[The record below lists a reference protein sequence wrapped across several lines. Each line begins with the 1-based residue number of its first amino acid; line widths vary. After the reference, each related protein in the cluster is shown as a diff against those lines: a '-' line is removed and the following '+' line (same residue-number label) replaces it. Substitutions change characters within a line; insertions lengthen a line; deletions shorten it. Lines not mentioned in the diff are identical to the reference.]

1 MFINHNIDVIMACRY
16 MNIHLAFAS
25 RAMRRISSGRRINSA
40 ADDPAGLSISE
51 KMEAQ
56 IRGLQQSSRNAQDGI
71 SAIQVADG
79 ALNETTSMLQR
90 LRQLAV
96 QASNGTLTDQDRK
109 NIQIEVDELTSGINK
124 IATDTEFNTI
134 KLLDPDGNDKA
145 NSNLKLQVGANQ
157 GQIMG
162 VPIPDMKSNA
172 INISGAAGAEIKS
185 KDGSVT
191 GRFSTTKCNDASGYA
206 LDLSTPENARAAIKI
221 YNDAINQVSS
231 SRSSFGAMQNA
242 LEYRINYLDNTAENL
257 EAAESRIT
265 DADIAKEMMEYTK
278 QNILYQCCQAMF
290 MQVDR
295 KPEGIIELLK
305 SL

>member
-1 MFINHNIDVIMACRY
+1 MFINHNIDAIRACRY

-25 RAMRRISSGRRINSA
+25 RAMQRISSGRRINSA

-96 QASNGTLTDQDRK
+96 QASNGTLTTQDRK

-124 IATDTEFNTI
+124 IGTDTEFNTI
-134 KLLDPDGNDKA
+134 KLLDPDGNDKV
-145 NSNLKLQVGANQ
+145 NSELKLQVDANQ
-157 GQIMG
+157 GQIME
-162 VPIPDMKSNA
+162 VPIPDMRSNA
-172 INISGAAGAEIKS
+172 INISGKAGAEVKS

-191 GRFSTTKCNDASGYA
+191 GKFSTTKCSDASGYA
-206 LDLSTPENARAAIKI
+206 LDVTTPGNASAAIKI

-231 SRSSFGAMQNA
+231 SRSSLGAMQNA

-265 DADIAKEMMEYTK
+265 DADMAKEMMEYTK
-278 QNILYQCCQAMF
+278 ESILCECCQKMLVQANHK
-290 MQVDR
+290 Q
-295 KPEGIIELLK
+295 ESIIELLK